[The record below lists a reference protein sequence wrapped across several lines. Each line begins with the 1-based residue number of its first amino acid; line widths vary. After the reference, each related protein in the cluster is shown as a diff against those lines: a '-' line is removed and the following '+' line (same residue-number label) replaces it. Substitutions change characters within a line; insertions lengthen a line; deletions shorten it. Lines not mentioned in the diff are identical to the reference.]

1 MELLPSLSS
10 FDTFAMTTS
19 SERTNAA
26 PTRLLLVDDHPGGL
40 AARTSVL
47 GELGFAI
54 TTAISAEAAL
64 EEFKAEPFPLVV
76 TDYKLPGMT
85 GVDLIASIRLMNLD
99 TRIVLISG
107 FVDALGLTEENTQA
121 DVVLS
126 KSSNEVSTLIRA
138 VQRLVRRSA
147 AKKPSSAAKRP
158 AARRTS
164 TGN

>member
-1 MELLPSLSS
+1 MITAS
-10 FDTFAMTTS
+10 D
-19 SERTNAA
+19 RTNAA
-26 PTRLLLVDDHPGGL
+26 STRLLLVDDHPGGL

-47 GELGFAI
+47 GELGFVI
-54 TTAISAEAAL
+54 TTAVSAESAL
-64 EEFKAEPFPLVV
+64 EKFKAEPFPLVV

-85 GVDLIASIRLMNLD
+85 GVDLIAAIRLMHLD

-121 DVVLS
+121 DVVIS
-126 KSSNEVSTLIRA
+126 KTSNEVSTLIRA
-138 VQRLVRRSA
+138 VQRLMRRA
-147 AKKPSSAAKRP
+147 ASKKPSSAAKPP